1 MIVGLTII
9 EENMQD
15 MNIKYMQ
22 QALDIAR
29 RSYHLPGTLPFGAVI
44 VENDRIVGE
53 GLNRTYE
60 IFDPT
65 SHGEIEA
72 IRDACQRLQKT
83 DLSGCDL
90 YSTCEPCSMC
100 VSTMYLSGIENLY
113 YASSLIESSEFFG
126 RLANFDSK
134 WMRRINSQDLR
145 VEVGRPVEQRKMS
158 STQILKTEAL
168 LVFEEFLK
176 QNPQTNMTN

>member
-29 RSYHLPGTLPFGAVI
+29 RSYHLPGTLPFGAII
-44 VENDRIVGE
+44 VKNDKIVGE

-60 IFDPT
+60 LFDPT

-72 IRDACQRLQKT
+72 IRDACRRLQKT
-83 DLSGCDL
+83 DLSGCISIPL
-90 YSTCEPCSMC
+90 VNHVLCVFQPCICLVLKISTTP
-100 VSTMYLSGIENLY
+100 VLS
-113 YASSLIESSEFFG
+113 
-126 RLANFDSK
+126 
-134 WMRRINSQDLR
+134 LR
-145 VEVGRPVEQRKMS
+145 VQNSLGAW
-158 STQILKTEAL
+158 QISI
-168 LVFEEFLK
+168 
-176 QNPQTNMTN
+176 QNGCDA